1 MSEPKGKLR
10 GTNTKIDDLMKK
22 LIFRGINACIPYLFL
37 FFTGRTNI
45 QSSKRGHPQNPVL
58 LQYPGLVQNLVVG
71 HGTSQGP
78 NYGTFLGCLQDIGQ
92 TCFLNSN
99 QKQNKLTLTGYSRFY
114 NES

>member
-22 LIFRGINACIPYLFL
+22 LLFRGINACIPYLFL

-58 LQYPGLVQNLVVG
+58 LQNPELAQNPVVG

-78 NYGTFLGCLQDIGQ
+78 NYGTF
-92 TCFLNSN
+92 
-99 QKQNKLTLTGYSRFY
+99 
-114 NES
+114 